1 MKLRKTTMKAKNLF
15 MILQSLQFNNFFRT
29 GVQVKSD
36 LSLGNGNILS
46 YPVKIRGEAQALIN
60 NTSLLMRNIALTSF
74 WALFS
79 LWDVDPIV
87 PFSLN
92 RTADRE
98 LMNMQYPQTS
108 THQT

>member
-46 YPVKIRGEAQALIN
+46 
-60 NTSLLMRNIALTSF
+60 
-74 WALFS
+74 
-79 LWDVDPIV
+79 
-87 PFSLN
+87 
-92 RTADRE
+92 
-98 LMNMQYPQTS
+98 
-108 THQT
+108 